1 MHLRIISNTSLAC
14 MRLRKLAHGQ
24 SLVFFAPPEVHQS
37 IIDVTGR
44 PAKNLTGYDVVAWS
58 LEQSC
63 LSIERSQPLRVIQ
76 GISHQRRQHM
86 LNTFFGEFSGHNDLA
101 KDVNRSKKSVKRF
114 REKEEQTLQDL
125 YGPTSVVKDEFAGAP
140 DRGIVRELKE
150 IWRNLDSNSSAM
162 ASMHEEHEREVAPE
176 VEKEVAVQRPQKVT
190 PLGPIVDAHLR
201 TFIFNGHPKETR
213 NFANAFDSVLIHSS
227 AKEKDAAP
235 LWVHIK
241 ATRDFVNTVES
252 PRSGVYNDY
261 FRPVN
266 WVLTSKLEA
275 KPTFFLLISQHE
287 VNKLLNDIRSPNS
300 AVHLHQYEPRVTKSM
315 QAIDGS
321 ASPMLGSNVQW
332 RNLNPNL
339 RQELHLFAGQLYLN
353 SYADYRA
360 LFEKLNSPSYVAP
373 EKLLSFIKAWLA
385 IRRKGHNFL
394 QSHMGQMV
402 SGRML
407 QAENFE

>member
-1 MHLRIISNTSLAC
+1 

-24 SLVFFAPPEVHQS
+24 SLVFFAPREVHQS

-44 PAKNLTGYDVVAWS
+44 PAEALTAYDVVAWS

-63 LSIERSQPLRVIQ
+63 LSIEKSQPLRVIQ
-76 GISHQRRQHM
+76 GISYQRRQFM
-86 LNTFFGEFSGHNDLA
+86 MYNFFCGFSGHDRLT
-101 KDVNRSKKSVKRF
+101 KDIKRSKNFIKGF

-125 YGPTSVVKDEFAGAP
+125 YGPNSVVKDVFAGVP
-140 DRGIVRELKE
+140 DSVVVRELKE
-150 IWRNLDSNSSAM
+150 IWRNLDSNSSAI

-176 VEKEVAVQRPQKVT
+176 IEKEVAVQRPQKVT
-190 PLGPIVDAHLR
+190 PLSPVIDPDLW
-201 TFIFNGHPKETR
+201 TFIFKGHLKKTPD
-213 NFANAFDSVLIHSS
+213 FANAFDSVLIYSS

-235 LWVHIK
+235 LWVHVK
-241 ATRDFVNTVES
+241 ATRDFIDTVER
-252 PRSGVYNDY
+252 PRSGVYDNY

-266 WVLTSKLEA
+266 WVLTSKFEA

-287 VNKLLNDIRSPNS
+287 VNQLWGAIRSPTS
-300 AVHLHQYEPRVTKSM
+300 LVHLHQYEPRVTKSM
-315 QAIDGS
+315 RSVDGL
-321 ASPMLGSNVQW
+321 AAPMLNPSSQW
-332 RNLNPNL
+332 RSFNADL
-339 RQELHLFAGQLYLN
+339 RQELHLFAGQLYFD
-353 SYADYRA
+353 SYADYQA
-360 LFEKLNSPSYVAP
+360 LFENLNSQTYIAP

-407 QAENFE
+407 QPEAFE

>member
-24 SLVFFAPPEVHQS
+24 YLVFFAPPEVHQS

-44 PAKNLTGYDVVAWS
+44 PAEELTGYDVVAWS

-86 LNTFFGEFSGHNDLA
+86 LDTFFGEFSGQDDLA
-101 KDVNRSKKSVKRF
+101 KDVNRSKKYVKKF

-125 YGPTSVVKDEFAGAP
+125 YGPTSVVKDVFAGAP
-140 DRGIVRELKE
+140 DTGIVRELKG
-150 IWRNLDSNSSAM
+150 IWRNLDSKSSAM

-176 VEKEVAVQRPQKVT
+176 IEKEVAVQSPQNVT
-190 PLGPIVDAHLR
+190 PLEPLVDSHLR
-201 TFIFNGHPKETR
+201 TFIFDGKPEETQ
-213 NFANAFDSVLIHSS
+213 NFANAFASVLIHSS
-227 AKEKDAAP
+227 AKEKHAAP
-235 LWVHIK
+235 LWVHINV
-241 ATRDFVNTVES
+241 TRDFANTVEI
-252 PRSGVYNDY
+252 PRSGVCNDY

-275 KPTFFLLISQHE
+275 SPTFFLLISQHE
-287 VNKLLNDIRSPNS
+287 VNELLSDIRNPSS

-315 QAIDGS
+315 QSVDGS
-321 ASPMLGSNVQW
+321 KAPTLDSSFRW
-332 RNLNPNL
+332 RELNLNL
-339 RQELHLFAGQLYLN
+339 RQELHLFAGQLYFN

-360 LFEKLNSPSYVAP
+360 LLEKLNTASYVAP

-407 QAENFE
+407 QAEAFE

>member
-1 MHLRIISNTSLAC
+1 

-44 PAKNLTGYDVVAWS
+44 PAEELTAYDVVAWS

-76 GISHQRRQHM
+76 GISHQRRQFM
-86 LNTFFGEFSGHNDLA
+86 LYNFFCGFSGHDKLA
-101 KDVNRSKKSVKRF
+101 KDMNRSKNFIKGF

-125 YGPTSVVKDEFAGAP
+125 YGPTSVVKDVFAGVP
-140 DRGIVRELKE
+140 DSGAIRELKE
-150 IWRNLDSNSSAM
+150 MWRNLDSNSSAI

-176 VEKEVAVQRPQKVT
+176 IEKEVAVQRPQKVT
-190 PLGPIVDAHLR
+190 PLSPIIDPALW
-201 TFIFNGHPKETR
+201 TFIFKGHLKETP
-213 NFANAFDSVLIHSS
+213 NFANAFDSCLIHSS

-241 ATRDFVNTVES
+241 VTKDFVDTVER
-252 PRSGVYNDY
+252 PKSGVYNSY

-287 VNKLLNDIRSPNS
+287 VNKLLIAIRSPKS
-300 AVHLHQYEPRVTKSM
+300 AVNLHQYEPRVTKAM
-315 QAIDGS
+315 QSVDGS
-321 ASPMLGSNVQW
+321 VVPMLDSNVQW
-332 RNLNPNL
+332 QNINLNL
-339 RQELHLFAGQLYLN
+339 RQELHLFAGQLYFN

-360 LFEKLNSPSYVAP
+360 LLEKLNSQTYIAP

-407 QAENFE
+407 QPEAFE

>member
-1 MHLRIISNTSLAC
+1 

-44 PAKNLTGYDVVAWS
+44 PVKELNGYDVVAWS

-86 LNTFFGEFSGHNDLA
+86 LKTFFDEFPLATDLA
-101 KDVNRSKKSVKRF
+101 KDVDQSKIFVKRF
-114 REKEEQTLQDL
+114 REKEEQTLEDL
-125 YGPTSVVKDEFAGAP
+125 YGPTSVVKDVFTGAP
-140 DRGIVRELKE
+140 DSGIVRGLKE
-150 IWRNLDSNSSAM
+150 IWRNLDSKSSAIV
-162 ASMHEEHEREVAPE
+162 SMHEEHEREIAPE
-176 VEKEVAVQRPQKVT
+176 IEKEVAVRRPQKVI
-190 PLGPIVDAHLR
+190 PLRPIVDPHLR
-201 TFIFNGHPKETR
+201 TFIFNGQPKETR
-213 NFANAFDSVLIHSS
+213 NFARAFYSVLNRSS
-227 AKEKDAAP
+227 AKEEDAAP
-235 LWVHIK
+235 VWGHIK
-241 ATRDFVNTVES
+241 ATKGYVNTVAS
-252 PRSGVYNDY
+252 APSGVYNDY

-266 WVLTSKLEA
+266 WVLTSKRTA

-287 VNKLLNDIRSPNS
+287 VNELLDDIRSQNS
-300 AVHLHQYEPRVTKSM
+300 AVRLHQYEPRVTKSM
-315 QAIDGS
+315 RSIDGS
-321 ASPMLGSNVQW
+321 AAPMLESNRQW
-332 RNLNPNL
+332 RNLNLSL

-353 SYADYRA
+353 SYADYQV
-360 LFEKLNSPSYVAP
+360 LFEMLNKPSYIAP

-402 SGRML
+402 SGRLL
-407 QAENFE
+407 QKEAFD

>member
-1 MHLRIISNTSLAC
+1 

-37 IIDVTGR
+37 IMDVTGR
-44 PAKNLTGYDVVAWS
+44 PGTELTGYDVVAWS

-86 LNTFFGEFSGHNDLA
+86 LQTFFREFSGFGDLA
-101 KDVNRSKKSVKRF
+101 KDVSRSKESVKKF

-125 YGPTSVVKDEFAGAP
+125 YGPTSVAKDVFAGAP
-140 DRGIVRELKE
+140 DRRIVRKLKE
-150 IWRNLDSNSSAM
+150 IWRNLDSNSSAV

-176 VEKEVAVQRPQKVT
+176 IEKEVAVQRPQKVT
-190 PLGPIVDAHLR
+190 PLCPIVDSHLQ
-201 TFIFNGHPKETR
+201 TFISSGHPKESQ

-227 AKEKDAAP
+227 AKEKDAASV
-235 LWVHIK
+235 WVHIRV
-241 ATRDFVNTVES
+241 TTDFVNTVQS

-266 WVLTSKLEA
+266 WVLTSKFET

-287 VNKLLNDIRSPNS
+287 VNKLMGAIRSPNS

-315 QAIDGS
+315 RSVDGS
-321 ASPMLGSNVQW
+321 AGPMLDSNVQW
-332 RNLNPNL
+332 RRLNTNL
-339 RQELHLFAGQLYLN
+339 RQELHLFAGQLYFN

-360 LFEKLNSPSYVAP
+360 LFEKLNTASYLAP

-402 SGRML
+402 SGRVL
-407 QAENFE
+407 QAEAFE

>member
-1 MHLRIISNTSLAC
+1 MDLRIIPNMSLAC

-44 PAKNLTGYDVVAWS
+44 PANELTGYDVVAWS

-63 LSIERSQPLRVIQ
+63 LGIERSQPLRVIQ
-76 GISHQRRQHM
+76 GVSHQRRQHM
-86 LNTFFGEFSGHNDLA
+86 LDTFLGQFSGHNDLA
-101 KDVNRSKKSVKRF
+101 KDISRSNKIVKRF

-125 YGPTSVVKDEFAGAP
+125 YGPTSVVKDVFAGAP
-140 DRGIVRELKE
+140 DREIIRELKE
-150 IWRNLDSNSSAM
+150 IWRNLDSNSTSI
-162 ASMHEEHEREVAPE
+162 ASMHEEHEREVAQE

-190 PLGPIVDAHLR
+190 PLGPIIDPDLR
-201 TFIFNGHPKETR
+201 TFIFNGHPKQLR
-213 NFANAFDSVLIHSS
+213 DNAFNSVLTYSS

-235 LWVHIK
+235 IWVHVK
-241 ATRDFVNTVES
+241 VTKDFVNTVER

-266 WVLTSKLEA
+266 WVVTSKFEA
-275 KPTFFLLISQHE
+275 KPTIFLLISQYE
-287 VNKLLNDIRSPNS
+287 VNKLLDDIRSPNS

-315 QAIDGS
+315 RSIDGS
-321 ASPMLGSNVQW
+321 AAPMLDSNFQW
-332 RNLNPNL
+332 RNLDLNL

-353 SYADYRA
+353 SYADYLA

-402 SGRML
+402 NGRML
-407 QAENFE
+407 QAEAFE

>member
-1 MHLRIISNTSLAC
+1 

-44 PAKNLTGYDVVAWS
+44 PAEELTAYDVVAWS

-86 LNTFFGEFSGHNDLA
+86 MDTFFGEFSRLDNLA
-101 KDVNRSKKSVKRF
+101 DNVKWTDNSIENF
-114 REKEEQTLQDL
+114 REKEKQTLQDL
-125 YGPTSVVKDEFAGAP
+125 YGPISVSKDVFAGAP
-140 DRGIVRELKE
+140 ETAIVQGLKE
-150 IWRNLDSNSSAM
+150 VWRNLDSNFSAI
-162 ASMHEEHEREVAPE
+162 ASMHEEHERELAPE
-176 VEKEVAVQRPQKVT
+176 VEKEVAVQRPQKIT
-190 PLGPIVDAHLR
+190 PLDPLVDPHLR
-201 TFIFNGHPKETR
+201 TFVFSRHFQELQ

-235 LWVHIK
+235 VWEHIK
-241 ATRDFVNTVES
+241 VTKDFVNTVER
-252 PRSGVYNDY
+252 PMSGVYNDY

-266 WVLTSKLEA
+266 WVLTSKAEA

-287 VNKLLNDIRSPNS
+287 VNKLWGAIRSPNS
-300 AVHLHQYEPRVTKSM
+300 AVRLRQYEPRVTKSM
-315 QAIDGS
+315 RSVDGS
-321 ASPMLGSNVQW
+321 ASTL
-332 RNLNPNL
+332 NLNL
-339 RQELHLFAGQLYLN
+339 RQELHLFAGQLYFN

-360 LFEKLNSPSYVAP
+360 LFEKLNTATYIAP
-373 EKLLSFIKAWLA
+373 ETLLSFIKAWLA

-407 QAENFE
+407 QPEAFE

>member
-1 MHLRIISNTSLAC
+1 
-14 MRLRKLAHGQ
+14 MRLRKLGHGQ

-44 PAKNLTGYDVVAWS
+44 PAKDLTGYDVVAWT

-76 GISHQRRQHM
+76 GISHQRRQSM
-86 LNTFFGEFSGHNDLA
+86 LNTFFGEFLGPNDLA
-101 KDVNRSKKSVKRF
+101 KDINRSKKSVKRF

-125 YGPTSVVKDEFAGAP
+125 YGPTSVVKDIFAGAP
-140 DRGIVRELKE
+140 DREIVQELKK
-150 IWRNLDSNSSAM
+150 IWRNLDANFSAI
-162 ASMHEEHEREVAPE
+162 ASMHEEHEREVAQE
-176 VEKEVAVQRPQKVT
+176 IEKEVQIQRPQKVT
-190 PLGPIVDAHLR
+190 PLAPVIDPHLR

-213 NFANAFDSVLIHSS
+213 NFANAFDSVLIYSS

-235 LWVHIK
+235 IWVHIK
-241 ATRDFVNTVES
+241 VTKDFVNTVER
-252 PRSGVYNDY
+252 PRSGVYDGY

-266 WVLTSKLEA
+266 WVLTSKLA
-275 KPTFFLLISQHE
+275 ATPTFFLLISQHE
-287 VNKLLNDIRSPNS
+287 VNKLLDDIRSPNS

-315 QAIDGS
+315 QSVDGS
-321 ASPMLGSNVQW
+321 AAPILDSKFQW
-332 RNLNPNL
+332 RSLNPNL

-360 LFEKLNSPSYVAP
+360 LFEKMNTPGYIAP

-407 QAENFE
+407 QAEAFQ

>member
-1 MHLRIISNTSLAC
+1 MHLRIITNTNLAC

-37 IIDVTGR
+37 IINVTGR
-44 PAKNLTGYDVVAWS
+44 PAKDLTGYDVVAWS

-63 LSIERSQPLRVIQ
+63 LSIERCQPLRVIQ

-86 LNTFFGEFSGHNDLA
+86 LDTFFGEFSGHNDLA
-101 KDVNRSKKSVKRF
+101 KDINRSRKYIKKF

-125 YGPTSVVKDEFAGAP
+125 YGPTWAVKDVFAGAP

-150 IWRNLDSNSSAM
+150 IWRNLDSDSSAI

-176 VEKEVAVQRPQKVT
+176 IEKEVAVQRPQKVT
-190 PLGPIVDAHLR
+190 PLGPIVDPHLQ
-201 TFIFNGHPKETR
+201 TFIFSGHRKETR

-227 AKEKDAAP
+227 AKENDAAP
-235 LWVHIK
+235 LWVHVK
-241 ATRDFVNTVES
+241 ATRDFINTVES

-266 WVLTSKLEA
+266 WVLTSKVEA
-275 KPTFFLLISQHE
+275 RPTFFLLISQYE
-287 VNKLLNDIRSPNS
+287 VNQLWGAIRSPN
-300 AVHLHQYEPRVTKSM
+300 ALVHLHQYEPRVTKAMRSV
-315 QAIDGS
+315 DGS
-321 ASPMLGSNVQW
+321 AAPMLDSNVQW
-332 RNLNPNL
+332 QNLDLNL

-360 LFEKLNSPSYVAP
+360 LFEKLNTASYIAP

-385 IRRKGHNFL
+385 IRRKGHDFL

-407 QAENFE
+407 QPEAFE

>member
-1 MHLRIISNTSLAC
+1 

-44 PAKNLTGYDVVAWS
+44 PTKELTGYDVVAWS

-86 LNTFFGEFSGHNDLA
+86 LNTFFGEFSGQDDLV
-101 KDVNRSKKSVKRF
+101 KDVNRSKKSVKKF

-125 YGPTSVVKDEFAGAP
+125 YGPTSVVKDVFAGTP
-140 DRGIVRELKE
+140 DTEIVRELKD

-162 ASMHEEHEREVAPE
+162 ASMHEEHEREIAPE
-176 VEKEVAVQRPQKVT
+176 IEKEVADQRPQKVT
-190 PLGPIVDAHLR
+190 PLGPIVDSHLR

-241 ATRDFVNTVES
+241 ATRDFVNAVES

-266 WVLTSKLEA
+266 WVLTSKREA
-275 KPTFFLLISQHE
+275 KPTLFLLISQYE
-287 VNKLLNDIRSPNS
+287 VNKLLNDIRGPNS

-315 QAIDGS
+315 QSVDAS
-321 ASPMLGSNVQW
+321 ATPTLDSSLLW
-332 RNLNPNL
+332 RDLNLSL
-339 RQELHLFAGQLYLN
+339 RQELHLFAGQLYFN
-353 SYADYRA
+353 SYADYQA
-360 LFEKLNSPSYVAP
+360 LLEKLNAASCVAP
-373 EKLLSFIKAWLA
+373 EKSLSFIKAWLA

-402 SGRML
+402 SGRL
-407 QAENFE
+407 QQAEAFE

>member
-1 MHLRIISNTSLAC
+1 

-37 IIDVTGR
+37 IMDVTGR
-44 PAKNLTGYDVVAWS
+44 PGTELTGYDVVAWS

-86 LNTFFGEFSGHNDLA
+86 LDTFFGEISGPEELD
-101 KDVNRSKKSVKRF
+101 KVVNWPKEMINKF

-125 YGPTSVVKDEFAGAP
+125 YGPTGVAKNIFAGTP
-140 DRGIVRELKE
+140 NRGIFRELRE
-150 IWRNLDSNSSAM
+150 IWRNQDTNNSAV
-162 ASMHEEHEREVAPE
+162 ASMYEEHERELAPE
-176 VEKEVAVQRPQKVT
+176 IEKEVAVQRPQKVA
-190 PLGPIVDAHLR
+190 PLRPVIDPHLR
-201 TFIFNGHPKETR
+201 TFISNGHPNELQ
-213 NFANAFDSVLIHSS
+213 NFANAFDSVLIYSS

-235 LWVHIK
+235 LWMHIK
-241 ATRDFVNTVES
+241 VTTDFVNTVES

-266 WVLTSKLEA
+266 WVLTSKHKT
-275 KPTFFLLISQHE
+275 KPTFFILISQHE
-287 VNKLLNDIRSPNS
+287 VNRLMGAIRGHTS
-300 AVHLHQYEPRVTKSM
+300 AVYLHQYEARVTKSM
-315 QAIDGS
+315 QSVDGS
-321 ASPMLGSNVQW
+321 AARMLVSDFQW
-332 RNLNPNL
+332 RNFDANL
-339 RQELHLFAGQLYLN
+339 RQELHLFAGQLYFN

-360 LFEKLNSPSYVAP
+360 LFEKLNTASYVAP

-385 IRRKGHNFL
+385 IRQKGHNFL

-402 SGRML
+402 SGRVL
-407 QAENFE
+407 QAEAFE